1 MELTRE
7 DELTIEQY
15 IRLAHNG
22 YTGPVF
28 IWLDRLKEI
37 HMKRAQLIAWTA
49 ITCARYES
57 RGLHDGHN

>member
-1 MELTRE
+1 LTRE

-15 IRLAHNG
+15 IRIAHNG

-28 IWLDRLKEI
+28 IWLDRLKEL

-57 RGLHDGHN
+57 RKS